1 MAKKKGTILVVD
13 DEKDIRSLLCQEL
26 KIEGYRCEEAE
37 SADDALH
44 KMKTKSADLV
54 LLDISMH
61 GKSGVELLPEIRDS
75 YPDTAVI
82 MATVVTDINTAIQC
96 MRQGA
101 YDYLSKPFNLDEVVF
116 SVKRGLE
123 KRKLELE
130 NRDYQQHLEQKLRQQ
145 SKENRQLFL
154 GAMQSLVF
162 TVEAR
167 DSYTAGHSR
176 RVTEIAVA
184 IGKKLGL
191 SDEEQENLY
200 WGSLLHDIG
209 KIAVNPVIVNKPGK
223 LTAAE
228 YEHIMTHP
236 MISASIM
243 QPVVRSEEMTQI
255 IEHHHD
261 HYDGGGLNQKVKG
274 NDIPLL
280 ARIVSLADAYD
291 AMTSSRPYRAAL
303 PREQVLAEIIRET
316 GKQFDPLV
324 ANVFVE
330 MPESDI
336 TPVKKKILIADDE
349 PSVRLL
355 LKSVLSSDYAV
366 LEASD
371 GQEAVEATRKHKPA
385 LVVLDIF
392 MPNKDGVQ
400 ACYEI
405 KADSATKEIPVIML
419 TAIDHELNKKL
430 CAEMGAEQYI
440 TKPFKPRELR
450 DVIAKLVEVKS

>member
-1 MAKKKGTILVVD
+1 MAKKKGTILIVD
-13 DEKDIRSLLCQEL
+13 DEKDIRSLLCQKL
-26 KIEGYRCEEAE
+26 KIEGYRCKEAE

-44 KMKTKSADLV
+44 KMKTKPVDMV
-54 LLDISMH
+54 LLDIRMH

-82 MATVVTDINTAIQC
+82 MATVVTDMSTAIQC

-116 SVKRGLE
+116 SVKRALE
-123 KRKLELE
+123 KRRLELE
-130 NRDYQQHLEQKLRQQ
+130 NRDYQQHMEQKLKQQ
-145 SKENRQLFL
+145 TKENRQLFL

-191 SDEEQENLY
+191 SDEELENLY

-209 KIAVNPVIVNKPGK
+209 KVAVNPAIVNKAGK

-228 YEHIMTHP
+228 YEHIMTHAV
-236 MISASIM
+236 ISASIM
-243 QPVVRSEEMTQI
+243 QPVVRNEEMTQI

-291 AMTSSRPYRAAL
+291 AMTSTRPYRAAL
-303 PREQVLAEIIRET
+303 PREQALAEIVRGT
-316 GKQFDPLV
+316 GKQFDPLI
-324 ANVFVE
+324 ANVFLE
-330 MPESDI
+330 MSEADV
-336 TPVKKKILIADDE
+336 TPGKKKILIADDE

-366 LEASD
+366 IEASD
-371 GQEAVEATRKHKPA
+371 GQEAVEAIRKHKPA
-385 LVVLDIF
+385 LAVLDIF

-405 KADSATKEIPVIML
+405 KADSATKDIPVIML
-419 TAIDHELNKKL
+419 TAIDHDLNRKL
-430 CAEMGAEQYI
+430 CAEMGAEQYL
-440 TKPFKPRELR
+440 TKPFKPRELL
-450 DVIAKLVEVKS
+450 DVIAKLVKVKS

>member
-1 MAKKKGTILVVD
+1 MTKKKGTILVVD
-13 DEKDIRSLLCQEL
+13 DEKDIRSLLCQKL
-26 KIEGYRCEEAE
+26 KIEGYRCKEAE
-37 SADDALH
+37 SADDALR
-44 KMKTKSADLV
+44 KMKSKPVDLV
-54 LLDISMH
+54 LLDIRMH
-61 GKSGVELLPEIRDS
+61 GKSGVELLPEIRNS

-82 MATVVTDINTAIQC
+82 MATAVTDMSTAIQC

-116 SVKRGLE
+116 SVKRALE
-123 KRKLELE
+123 KRRLELE
-130 NRDYQQHLEQKLRQQ
+130 NRDYQQHMEQKLKQQ
-145 SKENRQLFL
+145 AKENRQLFL

-191 SDEEQENLY
+191 SDEELENLY

-209 KIAVNPVIVNKPGK
+209 KIAVNPAIVNKAGK

-228 YEHIMTHP
+228 YAHIMTHP

-243 QPVVRSEEMTQI
+243 QPVVRSEEMTRI

-261 HYDGGGLNQKVKG
+261 RYDGCGLNQKVKG

-291 AMTSSRPYRAAL
+291 AMTSSRPYRDAL
-303 PREQVLAEIIRET
+303 PREQALAEIVREA

-324 ANVFVE
+324 ADVFLE
-330 MPESDI
+330 MPEADV
-336 TPVKKKILIADDE
+336 TPEKKRILIADDE
-349 PSVRLL
+349 PSLRLL

-366 LEASD
+366 IEASD
-371 GQEAVEATRKHKPA
+371 GQEAVDATRKHKPA

-405 KADSATKEIPVIML
+405 KADSATKDIPVIML
-419 TAIDHELNKKL
+419 TAIDYKLNRKL
-430 CAEMGAEQYI
+430 LAEMGAEQYI

-450 DVIAKLVEVKS
+450 DVIAKLLKVKS

>member
-1 MAKKKGTILVVD
+1 MAKKKGTILIVD
-13 DEKDIRSLLCQEL
+13 DEKDIRSLLCQKL
-26 KIEGYRCEEAE
+26 KTEGYRCEEAE

-54 LLDISMH
+54 LLDIRMH
-61 GKSGVELLPEIRDS
+61 GKSGVELLPEIKNS

-96 MRQGA
+96 MKQGA

-123 KRKLELE
+123 KRRLELE
-130 NRDYQQHLEQKLRQQ
+130 NRDYQQRLEQQLRQQ
-145 SKENRQLFL
+145 AKENRQLFL

-450 DVIAKLVEVKS
+450 DVIAKLLKVKS